1 MFGKKSDLKEVVKE
15 RLLSVEKNQV
25 FEKFVN
31 VPDDRI
37 DEAREYYLEV
47 FEKFKKEIEEKDYDT
62 IKEMVVAYI
71 NMFKRLVDHVNF
83 VFNSK
88 VEDSVEIAKELLG
101 VAEDFE
107 SFDNAV
113 REYLTAKEEAL
124 YSKESEEE
132 SAEAY

>member
-1 MFGKKSDLKEVVKE
+1 MFGKKNDLKEVVKE

-31 VPDDRI
+31 VPEDKV

-47 FEKFKKEIEEKDYDT
+47 FEKFKKEFEEKEYDT
-62 IKEMVVAYI
+62 IKEMVVSYI
-71 NMFKRLVDHVNF
+71 SMFKKLVDHVNF

-88 VEDSVEIAKELLG
+88 VEDSVEIARELLG

-107 SFDNAV
+107 SFDDAV

-124 YSKESEEE
+124 YNKNEEE
-132 SAEAY
+132 SAETY